1 MVPEKKRPPM
11 KLENKLITTYIGVT
25 LLGAILFLWAFG
37 KINDRF
43 DRFDKRMDMSK
54 EHFHTRFQEKFNEMS
69 NQFDQ
74 MAERHRAFTEKM
86 ETDLKAKRESMKQ
99 EFEEESAK
107 FLKEHK
113 AFVDDFDRRFLHGRT
128 LKQSSQNKNPDEQR
142 KDP

>member
-1 MVPEKKRPPM
+1 MM

-25 LLGAILFLWAFG
+25 LLAALLFLWAFG

-43 DRFDKRMDMSK
+43 DRFDARMETSK
-54 EHFHTRFQEKFNEMS
+54 KHFHSRFQERFNEMS

-74 MAERHRAFTEKM
+74 MAERHRAFTSKM

-99 EFEEESAK
+99 EFEEKSAE

-113 AFVDDFDRRFLHGRT
+113 AFVDDFDRRFLKGRT
-128 LKQSSQNKNPDEQR
+128 LKQSSPNTNTAKQR
-142 KDP
+142 KDS